1 MSINSFPVGHKF
13 NTYELSIDEKISN
26 LFSKAIP
33 NRTKAFHSPF
43 AVISVALGMLLE
55 DVELENGAIHINQ
68 SVSWIEKFDEKKTI
82 FANAMLVSKTER
94 KNNVFIKIKID
105 YLCDSRKIAE
115 SVSTILI
122 NGSNHEN

>member
-13 NTYELSIDEKISN
+13 NTYKLSIDENTSN
-26 LFSKAIP
+26 LFTKAIL
-33 NRTKAFHSPF
+33 NRTNDFHSPF
-43 AVISVALGMLLE
+43 AIISVALGMLLE
-55 DVELENGAIHINQ
+55 EVELENGAIHINQ
-68 SVSWIEKFDEKKTI
+68 SVSWIEKFDEKETI
-82 FANAMLVSKTER
+82 FANAMVVSKSER

-122 NGSNHEN
+122 NGSNREN

>member
-1 MSINSFPVGHKF
+1 M
-13 NTYELSIDEKISN
+13 
-26 LFSKAIP
+26 
-33 NRTKAFHSPF
+33 
-43 AVISVALGMLLE
+43 

-105 YLCDSRKIAE
+105 YLSDSRKIAE

>member
-13 NTYELSIDEKISN
+13 NTYKLSIDEKISN

-33 NRTKAFHSPF
+33 NRTKDFHSPF

-55 DVELENGAIHINQ
+55 DVKLENGAIHINQ

-82 FANAMLVSKTER
+82 FANAMLVSKTSAP
-94 KNNVFIKIKID
+94 I
-105 YLCDSRKIAE
+105 YLHHKFQ
-115 SVSTILI
+115 
-122 NGSNHEN
+122 